1 LLEIEEGVLNQKVG
15 GVSRVGGSAARA
27 KPVRPARAKPVRPAR
42 RSGMIF
48 IVLRGKDG
56 GFQI

>member
-27 KPVRPARAKPVRPAR
+27 KPVRPAR